1 MPLHDVGYRPW
12 RGDRLGPGSAIGVIA
27 LTGIR
32 LAWTSRWLRRLVFF
46 AWSPALVFATSFFAF
61 EQAIDEGRLENMRD
75 AARAGRN
82 LDGVGMLGTVLAD
95 TLGRS
100 AGHAKGTRPV
110 KRAGGSTADAQG
122 DPGAGA
128 KLDPKVDIAE
138 TRRVVWSRLLLAFM
152 RVPQAVLLAVVIG
165 LVAPSLVSRD
175 LRAKAWL
182 VYFTRP
188 VGRLEYILGKAAIL
202 AALVA
207 AITVLPALALWLMGV
222 MVSPSVWV
230 AVDTWD
236 LPLKAVAASIVLAV
250 PTVLLALAY
259 SSATAESRI
268 ASFAWFATWAACWI
282 AHSTLTTADMVAAV
296 RQAEAAAASGTS
308 PREGRAGSWG
318 EDPFGD
324 LDEERVA
331 AERRP
336 VTARPL
342 PAGRFRWLAKAAGI
356 DPAIDRWAWLSPY
369 HALGVLQSWIFG
381 TETRLQAVVPSLV
394 SLTLVSLIAVVVL
407 FNRIDAPTRV

>member
-12 RGDRLGPGSAIGVIA
+12 QGDRRGAGSAIGVIA
-27 LTGIR
+27 STGIR
-32 LAWTSRWLRRLVFF
+32 LAWTSHWLRRMVLL
-46 AWSPALVFATSFFAF
+46 AWSPAIVFAMSFFAF
-61 EQAIDEGRLENMRD
+61 EQAIDEGRLASMRE
-75 AARAGRN
+75 AAQAGRN

-95 TLGRS
+95 TLGRPRPK
-100 AGHAKGTRPV
+100 AGDTGGVGPDGSPV
-110 KRAGGSTADAQG
+110 VDRKI
-122 DPGAGA
+122 
-128 KLDPKVDIAE
+128 DIAD
-138 TRRVVWSRLLLAFM
+138 TRHVVWSRLLLAFM

-165 LVAPSLVSRD
+165 LIAPSLISRD

-188 VGRLEYILGKAAIL
+188 VSRIEYVLGKAAIL
-202 AALVA
+202 GALVA
-207 AITVLPALALWLMGV
+207 AITVLPALSLWLMGV
-222 MVSPSVWV
+222 LVSPSVWV

-236 LPLKAVAASIVLAV
+236 LPLKAVAASAALAV

-259 SSATAESRI
+259 SSVTAESRI

-296 RQAEAAAASGTS
+296 RQSQQGDRPAVVQ
-308 PREGRAGSWG
+308 REDRAGVWG

-324 LDEERVA
+324 QKNDRSA
-331 AERRP
+331 ANRRSSSSN
-336 VTARPL
+336 VSVSRGL
-342 PAGRFRWLAKAAGI
+342 GGRFRWLSQAAGM

-369 HALGVLQSWIFG
+369 HALGVVQAWIFG
-381 TETRLQAVVPSLV
+381 IETRSRAVVPSLL
-394 SLTLVSLIAVVVL
+394 SLSLVSIGAVLVL

>member
-12 RGDRLGPGSAIGVIA
+12 QGERLGSGSAIGVIA
-27 LTGIR
+27 LTGIK
-32 LAWTSRWLRRLVFF
+32 LAWTSRWLRRMVFF

-61 EQAIDEGRLENMRD
+61 EQAIDEGRLANMRD

-95 TLGRS
+95 TLGKTP
-100 AGHAKGTRPV
+100 GHAAGTRAVRREGGPPV
-110 KRAGGSTADAQG
+110 DQ
-122 DPGAGA
+122 
-128 KLDPKVDIAE
+128 KVDVAE

-152 RVPQAVLLAVVIG
+152 RVPQALLLAGVIG

-202 AALVA
+202 GVLVA
-207 AITVLPALALWLMGV
+207 AITVLPALALWLIGV
-222 MVSPSVWV
+222 LVSPSVWV

-236 LPLKAVAASIVLAV
+236 LPLKAVAASVVLAV

-282 AHSTLTTADMVAAV
+282 AHSTLTTADMVAAA
-296 RQAEAAAASGTS
+296 RQAETTVEAGSG
-308 PREGRAGSWG
+308 PREGRTGSWV

-324 LDEERVA
+324 LEEDASRV
-331 AERRP
+331 ERRSSSS
-336 VTARPL
+336 TRSSGNGL
-342 PAGRFRWLAKAAGI
+342 PRRFRWLAKAAGM
-356 DPAIDRWAWLSPY
+356 DPSIDRWAWLSPY
-369 HALGVLQSWIFG
+369 HALGVMQAWIFG
-381 TETRLQAVVPSLV
+381 IETRPQAVVPSLV
-394 SLTLVSLIAVVVL
+394 SLALVSLVALIVL
-407 FNRIDAPTRV
+407 LNRIDAPTRV

>member
-12 RGDRLGPGSAIGVIA
+12 QGERLGSGSAIGVIA
-27 LTGIR
+27 LTGIK
-32 LAWTSRWLRRLVFF
+32 LAWTSRWLRRMVFF
-46 AWSPALVFATSFFAF
+46 AWSPALVFAMSFFAF
-61 EQAIDEGRLENMRD
+61 EQAIDEGRLANMRD

-95 TLGRS
+95 TLGRTP
-100 AGHAKGTRPV
+100 GHAAGTRAV
-110 KRAGGSTADAQG
+110 RREGG
-122 DPGAGA
+122 PPE
-128 KLDPKVDIAE
+128 DPKVDVAE

-152 RVPQAVLLAVVIG
+152 RVPQALLLAGVIG

-188 VGRLEYILGKAAIL
+188 VGRVEYILGKAAIL
-202 AALVA
+202 GVLVA
-207 AITVLPALALWLMGV
+207 AITVLPALALWLIGV
-222 MVSPSVWV
+222 LVSPSVWV

-236 LPLKAVAASIVLAV
+236 LPLKAVAASVVLAV

-282 AHSTLTTADMVAAV
+282 AHSTLTTADMVAAA
-296 RQAEAAAASGTS
+296 RQAETTVAAGSGQ
-308 PREGRAGSWG
+308 REGRTGSWV

-324 LDEERVA
+324 MEEDASRV
-331 AERRP
+331 ERRSSSS
-336 VTARPL
+336 ARSSGNGL
-342 PAGRFRWLAKAAGI
+342 PRRFRWLAKAAGM
-356 DPAIDRWAWLSPY
+356 DPSIDRWAWLSPY
-369 HALGVLQSWIFG
+369 HALGVVQAWIFG
-381 TETRLQAVVPSLV
+381 IETRPQAVVPSLL
-394 SLTLVSLIAVVVL
+394 SLAIVVLVAVIVL

>member
-12 RGDRLGPGSAIGVIA
+12 QGERLGSGSAIGVIA
-27 LTGIR
+27 LTGIK
-32 LAWTSRWLRRLVFF
+32 LAWTSRWLRRMVFF

-61 EQAIDEGRLENMRD
+61 EQAIDEGRLANMRE

-95 TLGRS
+95 TLGR
-100 AGHAKGTRPV
+100 APGHAAGTRAV
-110 KRAGGSTADAQG
+110 RGAGGTAV
-122 DPGAGA
+122 
-128 KLDPKVDIAE
+128 DPKVDVAD

-165 LVAPSLVSRD
+165 LVAPTLVSRD

-202 AALVA
+202 GVLVA

-222 MVSPSVWV
+222 LVSPSVWV

-236 LPLKAVAASIVLAV
+236 LPLKAVAASVVLAV

-296 RQAEAAAASGTS
+296 RQAEVADAAGAGS
-308 PREGRAGSWG
+308 REGRSGSWG

-324 LDEERVA
+324 LDDDR
-331 AERRP
+331 
-336 VTARPL
+336 ARPPRRSSSVARSPRGQL
-342 PAGRFRWLAKAAGI
+342 PGRFRWLAKAAGM

-369 HALGVLQSWIFG
+369 HALGVVQAWIFG
-381 TETRLQAVVPSLV
+381 TETRLEAVVPSIV
-394 SLTLVSLIAVVVL
+394 SLAVVSLVAVIVL
-407 FNRIDAPTRV
+407 LNRIDAPTRV

>member
-12 RGDRLGPGSAIGVIA
+12 QGERLGAGSAIGVIA

-32 LAWTSRWLRRLVFF
+32 LAWTSRWLRRMVFF

-61 EQAIDEGRLENMRD
+61 EQAIDEGRLATMRD
-75 AARAGRN
+75 AAQAGRN

-100 AGHAKGTRPV
+100 PGNAAGTRAVRLP
-110 KRAGGSTADAQG
+110 GGK
-122 DPGAGA
+122 PI
-128 KLDPKVDIAE
+128 DPKVDIAD
-138 TRRVVWSRLLLAFM
+138 TRRIVWSRLLLAFM

-165 LVAPSLVSRD
+165 LVAPALVSRD

-202 AALVA
+202 GTLVA
-207 AITVLPALALWLMGV
+207 AITVLPALSLWLMGV
-222 MVSPSVWV
+222 LVSPSVWV

-236 LPLKAVAASIVLAV
+236 LPLKAVAASLALAV
-250 PTVLLALAY
+250 PMVLLALAY
-259 SSATAESRI
+259 SAVTAESRI

-282 AHSTLTTADMVAAV
+282 AHSTLTTADMIAAL
-296 RQAEAAAASGTS
+296 RQADAGAT
-308 PREGRAGSWG
+308 PRVVQREGRAGSWS

-324 LDEERVA
+324 LTESS
-331 AERRP
+331 P
-336 VTARPL
+336 G
-342 PAGRFRWLAKAAGI
+342 PAGRLKRTTSDDGLPRRFRWLAKAAGM

-369 HALGVLQSWIFG
+369 HALGVVQAWIFG
-381 TETRLQAVVPSLV
+381 TETRFQAVVPSLV
-394 SLTLVSLIAVVVL
+394 SLSLVSFIAVIVL
-407 FNRIDAPTRV
+407 LNRIDAPTRV

>member
-12 RGDRLGPGSAIGVIA
+12 QGERLGSSSAIGVIA

-32 LAWTSRWLRRLVFF
+32 LAWTSRWLRRMVFF

-61 EQAIDEGRLENMRD
+61 EQAIDEGRLANMRD

-100 AGHAKGTRPV
+100 PGTAAGTRSVRRDDGPI
-110 KRAGGSTADAQG
+110 
-122 DPGAGA
+122 
-128 KLDPKVDIAE
+128 LDPKVDIAD
-138 TRRVVWSRLLLAFM
+138 TRRLVWSRLLLAFM

-165 LVAPSLVSRD
+165 LVAPTLVSRD

-202 AALVA
+202 GVLVA

-222 MVSPSVWV
+222 LVSPSVWV

-236 LPLKAVAASIVLAV
+236 LPIKAVAASVVLAV

-259 SSATAESRI
+259 SAATAESRI

-282 AHSTLTTADMVAAV
+282 AHSTLTTADLVAAV
-296 RQAEAAAASGTS
+296 RQAETADAAGGGQRA
-308 PREGRAGSWG
+308 GRAGSWS

-324 LDEERVA
+324 LEEDRSGK
-331 AERRP
+331 ERRSSA
-336 VTARPL
+336 VARTSSGGL
-342 PAGRFRWLAKAAGI
+342 QGRFRWLAKAAGM

-369 HALGVLQSWIFG
+369 HALGVVQAWIFG
-381 TETRLQAVVPSLV
+381 TETRPQAVLPSLV
-394 SLTLVSLIAVVVL
+394 SLTLVSLIAVIVL
-407 FNRIDAPTRV
+407 LNRIDAPTRV

>member
-12 RGDRLGPGSAIGVIA
+12 QGERLGSGSAIGVIA
-27 LTGIR
+27 LTGIK
-32 LAWTSRWLRRLVFF
+32 LAWTSRWLRRMVFF
-46 AWSPALVFATSFFAF
+46 AWSPALVFAMSFFAF
-61 EQAIDEGRLENMRD
+61 EQAIDEGRLANMRD

-95 TLGRS
+95 TLGRTP
-100 AGHAKGTRPV
+100 GHAAGTRAV
-110 KRAGGSTADAQG
+110 RREGG
-122 DPGAGA
+122 PPEN
-128 KLDPKVDIAE
+128 PKVDVAE

-152 RVPQAVLLAVVIG
+152 RVPQALLLAGVIG

-188 VGRLEYILGKAAIL
+188 VGRVEYILGKAAIL
-202 AALVA
+202 GVLVA

-222 MVSPSVWV
+222 LVSPSVWV

-236 LPLKAVAASIVLAV
+236 LPLKAVAASVVLAV

-282 AHSTLTTADMVAAV
+282 AHSTLTTADMVAAS
-296 RQAEAAAASGTS
+296 RQSETTVAAGSGQ
-308 PREGRAGSWG
+308 REGRTGSWV

-324 LDEERVA
+324 LEEDASRV
-331 AERRP
+331 ERRSSSP
-336 VTARPL
+336 ARSSENGL
-342 PAGRFRWLAKAAGI
+342 PRRFRWLAKAAGM
-356 DPAIDRWAWLSPY
+356 DSSIDRWAWLSPY
-369 HALGVLQSWIFG
+369 HALGVMQAWIFG
-381 TETRLQAVVPSLV
+381 IETRPQAVVPSLV
-394 SLTLVSLIAVVVL
+394 SLAIVSLVALIVL
-407 FNRIDAPTRV
+407 LNRIDAPTRV

>member
-1 MPLHDVGYRPW
+1 MPLHDVGYRSW
-12 RGDRLGPGSAIGVIA
+12 QGDRRGSGAAIGVIA
-27 LTGIR
+27 LTGIS
-32 LAWTSRWLRRLVFF
+32 LAWTSRWLRRMVFF
-46 AWSPALVFATSFFAF
+46 AWSPALVFAMSFFAF
-61 EQAIDEGRLENMRD
+61 EQAIDEGRLANMRD

-82 LDGVGMLGTVLAD
+82 LDGVGLLGTVLAD
-95 TLGRS
+95 TLGRTP
-100 AGHAKGTRPV
+100 GHAKGTRAVRP
-110 KRAGGSTADAQG
+110 AGGPTV
-122 DPGAGA
+122 
-128 KLDPKVDIAE
+128 DPKVDVAE

-165 LVAPSLVSRD
+165 LVAPTLVSRD

-222 MVSPSVWV
+222 LVSPSVWV

-236 LPLKAVAASIVLAV
+236 LPLKAVAASVVLAV

-282 AHSTLTTADMVAAV
+282 AHSTLTTADMVAAA
-296 RQAEAAAASGTS
+296 RQSEVADAAGQGH
-308 PREGRAGSWG
+308 REGRTGSWG

-324 LDEERVA
+324 LEEDRLVM
-331 AERRP
+331 ERHASPRGYP
-336 VTARPL
+336 QDGLR
-342 PAGRFRWLAKAAGI
+342 GRFRWLAKAAGM

-369 HALGVLQSWIFG
+369 HALGVMQAWIFG
-381 TETRLQAVVPSLV
+381 IETRPQAVVPSLV
-394 SLTLVSLIAVVVL
+394 SLAVVSLVAVLVL
-407 FNRIDAPTRV
+407 LNRIDAPTRA

>member
-1 MPLHDVGYRPW
+1 MPLHDVGYRGW
-12 RGDRLGPGSAIGVIA
+12 RGERRGAWSAIGVIA

-32 LAWTSRWLRRLVFF
+32 LAWTSRWLRRMVFF

-61 EQAIDEGRLENMRD
+61 EQAIDEGRLVAMRD

-100 AGHAKGTRPV
+100 QGHAAGTRAVVPSG
-110 KRAGGSTADAQG
+110 A
-122 DPGAGA
+122 AGA
-128 KLDPKVDIAE
+128 DPQVDVAN

-165 LVAPSLVSRD
+165 LVAPTLVSRD

-188 VGRLEYILGKAAIL
+188 VGRLEYLLGKAAIL
-202 AALVA
+202 GALVA
-207 AITVLPALALWLMGV
+207 AITVLPAVCLWLMGV
-222 MVSPSVWV
+222 AVSPSVWV
-230 AVDTWD
+230 AFDTWD
-236 LPLKAVAASIVLAV
+236 LPLKAVAASLVLAV

-282 AHSTLTTADMVAAV
+282 AHSTLTTADMVAAARAV
-296 RQAEAAAASGTS
+296 DAGQAAAVG

-324 LDEERVA
+324 LDEARVERPA
-331 AERRP
+331 ARNAGG
-336 VTARPL
+336 VGVS
-342 PAGRFRWLAKAAGI
+342 GRFRWLAKAAGM
-356 DPAIDRWAWLSPY
+356 DPLIDRWAWLSPY
-369 HALGVLQSWIFG
+369 HALGVVQAGIFG
-381 TETRLQAVVPSLV
+381 IETRPQAVIPPLV
-394 SLTLVSLIAVVVL
+394 SLAVVSIVAVIVL
-407 FNRIDAPTRV
+407 LNRIDAPTRV

>member
-12 RGDRLGPGSAIGVIA
+12 QGTRLGSSSAIGVIA

-32 LAWTSRWLRRLVFF
+32 LAWTSRWLRRMVFF

-61 EQAIDEGRLENMRD
+61 EQAIDEGRLANMRD

-100 AGHAKGTRPV
+100 PGHAAGTRAVRREDGPP
-110 KRAGGSTADAQG
+110 A
-122 DPGAGA
+122 
-128 KLDPKVDIAE
+128 DPKVDIAD

-165 LVAPSLVSRD
+165 LVAPTLISRD

-202 AALVA
+202 GVLVA

-222 MVSPSVWV
+222 LVSPSVWV

-236 LPLKAVAASIVLAV
+236 LPLKAVAASVVLAV

-282 AHSTLTTADMVAAV
+282 AHSSLTTADMVAAV
-296 RQAEAAAASGTS
+296 RRAEVADAAGVGQ
-308 PREGRAGSWG
+308 REGRAGSWG

-324 LDEERVA
+324 LEEERSGM
-331 AERRP
+331 ERRSSSA
-336 VTARPL
+336 ARSPGGGL
-342 PAGRFRWLAKAAGI
+342 PGRFRWLAKAAGM

-369 HALGVLQSWIFG
+369 HALGVFRPGYSAPRRDYRQSCRRWFPW
-381 TETRLQAVVPSLV
+381 RSCRWSP
-394 SLTLVSLIAVVVL
+394 
-407 FNRIDAPTRV
+407 

>member
-12 RGDRLGPGSAIGVIA
+12 QGERLGSGSAIGVIA
-27 LTGIR
+27 LTGIK
-32 LAWTSRWLRRLVFF
+32 LAWTSRWLRRMVFF
-46 AWSPALVFATSFFAF
+46 AWSPALVFAMSFFAF
-61 EQAIDEGRLENMRD
+61 EQAIDEGRLANMRD

-95 TLGRS
+95 TLGRTPGN
-100 AGHAKGTRPV
+100 AAGTRAV
-110 KRAGGSTADAQG
+110 RREGGL
-122 DPGAGA
+122 PE
-128 KLDPKVDIAE
+128 DPKVDVAE

-152 RVPQAVLLAVVIG
+152 RVPQALLLAGVIG

-188 VGRLEYILGKAAIL
+188 VGRVEYILGKAAIL
-202 AALVA
+202 GVLVA
-207 AITVLPALALWLMGV
+207 AITVLPALALWLIGV
-222 MVSPSVWV
+222 LVSPSVWV

-236 LPLKAVAASIVLAV
+236 LPLKAVAASVVLAV

-282 AHSTLTTADMVAAV
+282 AHSTLTTADMVAAA
-296 RQAEAAAASGTS
+296 RQAEPTVAAGSGQ
-308 PREGRAGSWG
+308 REGRTGSWV

-324 LDEERVA
+324 REQDASRV
-331 AERRP
+331 ERRP
-336 VTARPL
+336 SSSARSSRNGL
-342 PAGRFRWLAKAAGI
+342 PRQFRWLAKAAGM
-356 DPAIDRWAWLSPY
+356 DPSIDRWAWLSPY
-369 HALGVLQSWIFG
+369 HALGVMQAWIFG
-381 TETRLQAVVPSLV
+381 IESRPQAVVPSLV
-394 SLTLVSLIAVVVL
+394 SLAAVSIVALIVL
-407 FNRIDAPTRV
+407 LNRIDAPTRV